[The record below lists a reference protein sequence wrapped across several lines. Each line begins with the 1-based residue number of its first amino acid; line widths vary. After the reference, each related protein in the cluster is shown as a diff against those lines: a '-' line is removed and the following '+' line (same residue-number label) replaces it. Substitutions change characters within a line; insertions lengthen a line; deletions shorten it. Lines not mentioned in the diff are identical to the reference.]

1 MASMKTYRELKAW
14 QKAMD
19 LIPPVYQLV
28 KQLPP
33 EEKYELGSQLRRAV
47 VSVVANIAE
56 GYGRRHRKEY
66 LQHLGIAQGSLAE
79 VETVA
84 QKLNYIERDT
94 LLTTWKQADE
104 TGKVLHGLI
113 QSLEP

>member
-1 MASMKTYRELKAW
+1 
-14 QKAMD
+14 MD
-19 LIPPVYQLV
+19 FIPLVYQLV
-28 KQLPP
+28 KRLPP
-33 EEKYELGSQLRRAV
+33 EEKYELGSQMRRAV

-79 VETVA
+79 VETLLLVA
-84 QKLNYIERDT
+84 QKLGYIEREA
-94 LLTTWKQADE
+94 LLSVWKQVEE